1 MKRYLSLILCLL
13 LLGLLSACATPVK
26 TEYDREASFD
36 GYQQFAW
43 KAPKRESVDD
53 PERDSSLLDRRVATV
68 VSGVLSERGYQQV
81 EADNADFLVTYHV
94 VDRQQARSS
103 GSRVSIGMG
112 SGGFGGGVSVG
123 GSRARIERLLLID
136 IIDAESDQ
144 LVWRG
149 WKDSDGRQD
158 RLDDATL
165 QKLTTQIL
173 GKFPP
178 SSR

>member
-1 MKRYLSLILCLL
+1 MKRYASLTLSLLL
-13 LLGLLSACATPVK
+13 IGLLSACAAPVK
-26 TEYDREASFD
+26 TEYDRDTRFD

-43 KAPKRESVDD
+43 KAPERESVDD
-53 PERDSSLLDRRVATV
+53 PQRDSALLDRRVATI
-68 VSGVLSERGYQQV
+68 VSDVLNERGYEQV
-81 EADNADFLVTYHV
+81 ATENADFLVTYHV
-94 VDRQQARSS
+94 VDRQQASSS
-103 GSRVSIGMG
+103 GSRVSIGVG
-112 SGGFGGGVSVG
+112 SGGFGGGVSLG

-136 IIDAESDQ
+136 IIDANSDQ

-165 QKLTTQIL
+165 QKLTSQIL
-173 GKFPP
+173 EKFPP